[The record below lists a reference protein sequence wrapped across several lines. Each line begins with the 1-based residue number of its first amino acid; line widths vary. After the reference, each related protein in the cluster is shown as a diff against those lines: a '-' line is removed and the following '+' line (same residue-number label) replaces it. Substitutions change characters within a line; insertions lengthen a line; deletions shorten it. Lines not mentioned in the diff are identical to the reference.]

1 MFAFLLIVCT
11 PVHYG
16 VQCLPP
22 QPYRDLATCQAVG
35 TTYRRAGI
43 STNDTYNTNRNG
55 VSTRCVRI
63 VK

>member
-22 QPYRDLATCQAVG
+22 QQYKDLATCQAVG
-35 TTYRRAGI
+35 TSYRKAGI
-43 STNDTYNTNRNG
+43 DANAYYTAGGNT

-63 VK
+63 AK